1 MKPLGLFLT
10 ALIAITAILILP
22 DAAKTVFNL
31 QNISN
36 STKSAFSDRSSETG
50 AAAANKPNREVPAT
64 GNASPQSDSLQGNV
78 PTQSETDAVKSG
90 AAKKPL
96 VFGEAGPVTI
106 DQIPMGRFREQLL
119 ALPEAARDAA
129 LKRLGDEKVPVFDV
143 RSLHVDKD
151 GMLFYACPPA
161 IDSTAE
167 DEAEIFGPSQAP
179 VPISSPPA
187 RNSKP
192 GSSKIIYLD
201 FNGHTVTGTAW
212 NSSRATYQC
221 LPYDLDGDATT
232 FSDSEQAK
240 IIEIW
245 ERVAED
251 FKAFDIN
258 VTTVEPESFG
268 PMVAR
273 ALITKNT
280 DATGAA
286 NPSSSA
292 GGVAYKNVFGTPFF
306 HTSYSPAFAY
316 FNSLHSAP
324 NIAEA
329 VSHEV
334 GHNLGLSHDGT
345 SSAEYYSGHGT
356 GENSW
361 GAIMGASYN
370 RNFTQWS
377 KGDYYRANNKEDD
390 ISIISAKTGLATDDI
405 PATLGGA
412 NPVAVTAGSFVSEG
426 FFIGAN
432 TDVDLHR
439 IVIDQASVTIN
450 AEAFKVPGSPTY
462 GSNLGIQLELLS
474 SAGNL
479 ISAAPAQGESI
490 ATITASVTPGTYYIR
505 ISGNGNGSP
514 LASAPTGFAAY
525 GSMGAYK
532 FYGFIGSGGGSFSP
546 IVSTGNATATT
557 LNATTVSA
565 NVNPRGLSTGV
576 FFQYGTST
584 SFGLNSATQSSGSG
598 SSNTA
603 VSTTLN
609 GLLPST
615 TYYYRAVA
623 QNSAGISYGDTQSFV
638 TVSNSTALKSLT
650 LSPGGLSPA
659 FSSATRNYTVS
670 VPFETTSLM
679 ASWTT
684 SHLSAIAQVR
694 LNAGNFTTA
703 ASGTYSGNFSLA
715 LGENTI
721 TIRVKAQDASTT
733 GNHSIKVTRARS
745 ADTALSSLVLG
756 AGVFTPS
763 FSSLTSNYTL
773 GVANSVAST
782 TVNATKLSAGGKIE
796 ARVGA
801 GNFVTLKSGSASSA
815 LALASGLNVIEV
827 KVTADNGLTA
837 FSHFFRINRAASG
850 TLLTNLLPSW
860 NTSNLALSP
869 SFSSNTSN
877 YSMTV
882 ANSVSMLT
890 VLPTLAAQYSSV
902 AARVGS
908 GNFTDIAAGKA
919 SSPLALSPG
928 SNTVQVRVLSD
939 DKITSLTYSMAVSR
953 LVAPVSNPVGAVT
966 LNGTTLSGAIDAR
979 SNAAGFQMGT
989 TSVLGTS
996 LPVSFV
1002 GGNGTTIVSTST
1014 GALQASTLY
1023 YFRLTSQYG
1032 GITDNGATGTFL
1044 SPARVSL
1051 SPHFMTGGNAT
1062 GINPGAT
1069 FEEFGNPAINV
1080 HSDTAFPA
1088 TVKFTGSNA
1097 TNNSGIWTVVNG
1109 TTRLVARIGSNAT
1122 GGGVFSV
1129 LGEPVLDDNGR
1140 VAFIGSLRVGVGNVT
1155 KTNATGIWRV
1165 SANGTTSLL
1174 ARAGSTAPGA
1184 AGALFSS
1191 FTNLIAGEA
1200 GVAFTATLASG
1211 TSNVTSSNNT
1221 GLWAQNGA
1229 GNLVLVARTGASPTP
1244 TLSALS
1250 LFNVVAGL
1258 NAHSRHFNN
1267 SGSLLMLAR
1276 FGTGPLGIYKANFPS
1291 FSLNSTTP
1299 VAAVSSA
1306 APGIAGGILGTIS
1319 NPILNESGAVAF
1331 LGTFS
1336 GNGVVS
1342 GNNTGIF
1349 RYTNGG
1355 AGSLL
1360 VRTGVVGSDG
1370 RIFSTLSSP
1379 ILNDSGRIAFT
1390 GVLKTGAGDVTKT
1403 NASGIWTIS
1412 SNNTLSTVMRSGDAA
1427 PGLNG
1432 ALFASFNEMACPEE
1446 NSNGQQAGV
1455 AFIATLATGP
1465 GGVTTSN
1472 NVGLWI
1478 ASTPAS
1484 TPALVIRKGDSFSV
1498 RGVAKTISSFT
1509 LFSASP
1515 TTSGARRSFNS
1526 IGELIFKLSFTD
1538 GSSGI
1543 FIHQF

>member
-1 MKPLGLFLT
+1 MKRLVLFCT
-10 ALIAITAILILP
+10 ALIAITAIMILP

-31 QNISN
+31 QNIGN
-36 STKSAFSDRSSETG
+36 SAKNAFSDRSSETG
-50 AAAANKPNREVPAT
+50 AAVANKPSEAHSAT
-64 GNASPQSDSLQGNV
+64 VNALSQSDSLQGNV
-78 PTQSETDAVKSG
+78 PTRSEADSGEGG
-90 AAKKPL
+90 AAQKPL
-96 VFGEAGPVTI
+96 VFGEAGPATM
-106 DQIPMGRFREQLL
+106 DQIPRGRFREQLL
-119 ALPEAARDAA
+119 ALPEAARNAA

-151 GMLFYACPPA
+151 GMLFYACLPA
-161 IDSTAE
+161 IDSTPE
-167 DEAEIFGPSQAP
+167 DEAEIFAPSQAP
-179 VPISSPPA
+179 VPISSPPS
-187 RNSKP
+187 RSSKP
-192 GSSKIIYLD
+192 DSSKIIYLD
-201 FNGHTVTGTAW
+201 FNGHAVTGTAW
-212 NSSRATYQC
+212 NVSRATYQC

-245 ERVAED
+245 ERVTED

-258 VTTVEPESFG
+258 VTTVEPASFG

-273 ALITKNT
+273 ALITKNI

-286 NPSSSA
+286 NPAPTA
-292 GGVAYKNVFGTPFF
+292 GGVAYKNVFGNPLF
-306 HTSYSPAFAY
+306 HTQYSPAFVY
-316 FNSLHSAP
+316 FNRVGAFP

-345 SSAEYYSGHGT
+345 SSEEYYKGHGT

-361 GAIMGASYN
+361 AAIMGASYN

-377 KGDYYRANNKEDD
+377 KGDYYRANNREDD
-390 ISIISAKTGLATDDI
+390 VSIISAKTGLATDDVS
-405 PATLGGA
+405 ATLGGA
-412 NPVAVTAGSFVSEG
+412 NLVAVTEGSFVSEG

-450 AEAFKVPGSPTY
+450 AEAFKVPGSPMY

-479 ISAAPAQGESI
+479 ISAAPAQGQSM
-490 ATITASVTPGTYYIR
+490 ATITASVNHGTYYIR
-505 ISGNGNGSP
+505 ISGIGSGSP
-514 LASAPTGFAAY
+514 LASTPAGFVAY

-532 FYGFIGSGGGSFSP
+532 IYGTIGSGGGSFAP
-546 IVSTGNATATT
+546 IISSGSATATT

-565 NVNPRGLSTGV
+565 DVNPRGLSTGV
-576 FFQYGTST
+576 FFQYGTSP
-584 SFGLNSATQSSGSG
+584 SFGLNSATQSTGSG
-598 SSNTA
+598 SSNTT
-603 VSTTLN
+603 VSTNLS

-623 QNSAGISYGDTQSFV
+623 QNSAGISYGDTRNFV
-638 TVSNSTALKSLT
+638 TISNSTALTALT
-650 LSPGGLSPA
+650 ISTGSLSPA
-659 FSSATRNYTVS
+659 FISTMQNYTVS
-670 VPFETTSLM
+670 VPFETTNLTANWT
-679 ASWTT
+679 AS
-684 SHLSAIAQVR
+684 HPSAITQVR
-694 LNAGNFTTA
+694 LNAGNFTT
-703 ASGTYSGNFSLA
+703 SPGGTYSGDFSLA
-715 LGENTI
+715 LGVNTI

-745 ADTALSSLVLG
+745 ADTALSSLELG
-756 AGVFTPS
+756 AGIFAPA
-763 FSSLTSNYTL
+763 FSSSTSNYTVS
-773 GVANSVAST
+773 VANSVAST

-801 GNFVTLKSGSASSA
+801 GKFVLMKSGVASSA
-815 LALASGLNVIEV
+815 LALASGLNIFEV
-827 KVTADNGLTA
+827 KVTADDGLTA

-850 TLLTNLLPSW
+850 ILLANMLPRW
-860 NTSNLALSP
+860 NTSNLTLSP
-869 SFSSNTSN
+869 NFSANTTS

-882 ANSVSMLT
+882 ANSVSVLS

-908 GNFTDIAAGKA
+908 GNFTSIASGKA
-919 SSPLALSPG
+919 SSPLTLSPG
-928 SNTVQVRVLSD
+928 LNTVQVRVLSD
-939 DKITSLTYSMAVSR
+939 DSTTSLTYSMAVSR
-953 LVAPVSNPVGAVT
+953 LTAPVSNPVGAIT
-966 LNGTTLSGAIDAR
+966 LNGTALSGTMDAR
-979 SNAAGFQMGT
+979 SNSAGFQMGT

-1002 GGNGTTIVSTST
+1002 GGNGTTNVSTST
-1014 GALQASTLY
+1014 GALQASSLY

-1032 GITDNGATGTFL
+1032 GITDNGSTSTFL

-1051 SPHFMTGGNAT
+1051 SPYIMKGGNAV
-1062 GINPGAT
+1062 GINPAAI
-1069 FEEFGNPAINV
+1069 FEGFGTPAINI

-1097 TNNSGIWTVVNG
+1097 TNNAGIWTVVNG
-1109 TTRLVARIGSNAT
+1109 TTRLVVRVGSNAT
-1122 GGGVFSV
+1122 GGGVFSA
-1129 LGEPVLDDNGR
+1129 LGEPLLDDNGR
-1140 VAFIGSLRVGVGNVT
+1140 VAFIGTLKVGVGNVT
-1155 KTNATGIWRV
+1155 KTNATGIWSV
-1165 SANGTTSLL
+1165 SANGSPALL
-1174 ARAGSTAPGA
+1174 ARAGSAAPGA
-1184 AGALFSS
+1184 LGTLFSS
-1191 FTNLIAGEA
+1191 FTSLIAGEA

-1221 GLWAQNGA
+1221 GLWAQNGI
-1229 GNLVLVARTGASPTP
+1229 GNLVLVARMGASPTP

-1250 LFNVVAGL
+1250 VFNEVAGSSS
-1258 NAHSRHFNN
+1258 HSRHFNN
-1267 SGSLLMLAR
+1267 SGNLLMLAR
-1276 FGTGPLGIYKANFPS
+1276 FGTGPVGIYKANFPS
-1291 FSLNSTTP
+1291 FSLNNTTP

-1306 APGIAGGILGTIS
+1306 APGIAGGILGTVS

-1336 GNGVVS
+1336 GNGVTS

-1360 VRTGVVGSDG
+1360 VRTGVAGQDG
-1370 RIFSTLSSP
+1370 RVFSTLSSP
-1379 ILNDSGRIAFT
+1379 ILNDSGVIAFT
-1390 GVLKTGAGDVTKT
+1390 GALKAGVSDVTKT
-1403 NASGIWTIS
+1403 NANGIWTIS
-1412 SNNTLSTVMRSGDAA
+1412 SNNLSTVARSGDAA

-1432 ALFASFNEMACPEE
+1432 ALFASFNQIAYPGE
-1446 NSNGQQAGV
+1446 NSHGQQAGV
-1455 AFIATLATGP
+1455 TFIATLAAGP
-1465 GGVTTSN
+1465 GVTTLN
-1472 NVGLWI
+1472 DLGLWI

-1484 TPALVIRKGDSFSV
+1484 TPALFIREGDSFSV
-1498 RGVAKTISSFT
+1498 GGIAKTISSFT
-1509 LFSASP
+1509 LFTASP

-1526 IGELIFKLSFTD
+1526 VGELIFKLSFTD

-1543 FIHQF
+1543 FVHQF